1 MCNIKMKDELL
12 NLIPT
17 PKARIVIILLL
28 LSIPFL
34 YAALGS
40 LNEAW
45 LQLSSQSLEKVRW
58 LVIAIVIFL
67 SSLYLNLHF
76 IYAVK
81 LLNKRI
87 IFLVESREQLIIDT
101 VNQTLENNKTH
112 NKVLNSP
119 SAGTAKSAAR

>member
-1 MCNIKMKDELL
+1 MRRCALQFLAPNVGVMCNIKMKDELL

-17 PKARIVIILLL
+17 PKARIAIILLL
-28 LSIPFL
+28 LSIPVL

-87 IFLVESREQLIIDT
+87 SFLVESREQLIIDT
-101 VNQTLENNKTH
+101 VNQTLENNKNT
-112 NKVLNSP
+112 
-119 SAGTAKSAAR
+119 